1 MFGRTKI
8 LSKDWDTSMKRLASL
23 IVLGTAA
30 LLISPSLYAQRGMSG
45 RGGGGG
51 SFHGGGGFR
60 SAPSG
65 GFRSGPSGGFRSS
78 GPAGFSSAP
87 RGFRSGPGFR
97 TFGPVQR
104 PGGFSSFGPSNRAF
118 SSRSFSARGHVFVN
132 RPFVNRPFGFRH
144 FHNHHFGFFNG
155 CFGCSPFFFGGGLFL
170 GPPFYPYY
178 PGFYGDYFGDSYGY
192 GPPAPQPVVVNSDN
206 GNSAELAAQVQQ
218 LTDEVSDLRSEE
230 NRRYNDDRAR
240 ASSGATLSAKEPA
253 VSTVFV
259 FRDGNRIS
267 AKSYAIAGQTLWI
280 FNEQSAR
287 KYQVADLDAPATEQA
302 NAANGVEFHV
312 PTTKH

>member
-1 MFGRTKI
+1 
-8 LSKDWDTSMKRLASL
+8 MKRLASL
-23 IVLGTAA
+23 LVLCTAA

-65 GFRSGPSGGFRSS
+65 GFRSGPSGGFRSA
-78 GPAGFSSAP
+78 GPAGFRSAP
-87 RGFRSGPGFR
+87 GGFRSGPGFR
-97 TFGPVQR
+97 
-104 PGGFSSFGPSNRAF
+104 SFGPRTPGLSSFAPTHRTF
-118 SSRSFSARGHVFVN
+118 SSRPFVSRNHVFG
-132 RPFVNRPFGFRH
+132 NRPFGFRH
-144 FHNHHFGFFNG
+144 FHNRFNHFGFFND
-155 CFGCSPFFFGGGLFL
+155 CFGCFSPFFFGGGLFF

-178 PGFYGDYFGDSYGY
+178 PGFYGDSYGDGYGGY
-192 GPPAPQPVVVNSDN
+192 GPPAQPVVVNSDN

-253 VSTVFV
+253 VNTVFV

-312 PTTKH
+312 PGAAK

>member
-1 MFGRTKI
+1 
-8 LSKDWDTSMKRLASL
+8 MKRLTSL
-23 IVLGTAA
+23 VVLGTAA

-65 GFRSGPSGGFRSS
+65 GFRSGPSGGFRS
-78 GPAGFSSAP
+78 GP
-87 RGFRSGPGFR
+87 
-97 TFGPVQR
+97 
-104 PGGFSSFGPSNRAF
+104 GFSSFGPRTPGLSSFAPSHRTF
-118 SSRSFSARGHVFVN
+118 SSRPFAAGGHVFVN
-132 RPFVNRPFGFRH
+132 RPFGNRPFGFRH

-178 PGFYGDYFGDSYGY
+178 PGFYGDYFGDNYGY

-280 FNEQSAR
+280 FSEQSAR

-302 NAANGVEFHV
+302 NASNGVEFHV